1 MPTRSSGIL
10 VQSNWGSKGNFEVAA
25 PVGLGGT
32 VHLWRNNDA
41 AGYPWSAPAW
51 FGAGAVQ
58 AVALL
63 RSNYGSPANL
73 EVVARVGTQLIH
85 FYRGND
91 LIWRRNGGFANGVSG
106 TPGFVQS
113 TWGTR
118 GNFEVVAPLATG
130 GLAHWWR
137 NNDAGQAWSAPK
149 AFGGTT
155 RYEAVALIQS
165 SYGSPGN
172 LEVVART
179 GNVLHHFWRGSN
191 LQWHGPGQIATGV
204 AGTPALIEGTWGATS
219 SRPGNFELVSPLA
232 GGGLGHWWRN
242 NDASQ
247 AWSGPAAFGAGTV
260 DAVGLVQGN
269 FGSPGNLEVVAR
281 VGRRLE
287 HYWRDSATL
296 RWSGATSFYTEPAC
310 AAATA
315 GECRVPYE
323 SGIVAIHASLL
334 RTGRV
339 VLFGFADDNA
349 QVGVSRVLNP
359 VNGALQTPLHS
370 HHLFCS
376 GHAQV
381 PDGRV
386 FVAGGHHTDVRGMHL
401 FDLATQDWGH
411 VGDMPR
417 GRWYPTCTTLA
428 DGKVMVISGTVNGGP
443 VDLSSN
449 PVNNTV
455 QLFDPAAGTLGPER
469 AIPTPWAA
477 SRPGFPSVDLYPFV
491 YQLPSGQVLVH
502 SQRTTRFYD
511 PVANAWATRQVD
523 ANHPFTRTYP
533 GEGTSVLLPLS
544 FRDGFRA
551 RVMIIG
557 GGGAWPGTLNVNTPA
572 TGTAEVM
579 DLGAATPVW
588 QSVANMRRPRVMPD
602 AVLLPDGTVAV
613 VGGSSRGK
621 ADAAVN
627 PVFPV
632 EIFDPAT
639 GAWTDMCPLRVPRLY
654 HSTALLLPDA
664 RVMVGGKDGLFN
676 VPPFKY
682 PEHRIEIFSPPYLFR
697 GPRPA
702 ITAAPPSAGYGQNV
716 AVTVSTAQTGAVDR
730 AVLIRPGTVTHS
742 FNMDQRLVEVQITA
756 TSTTSLTVRMPPNG
770 KVAPPGWY
778 MLFVLQAGVPSHARF
793 LRLG

>member
-10 VQSNWGSKGNFEVAA
+10 VQSNWGTKGNFEVVA
-25 PVGLGGT
+25 PVGLGGM

-41 AGYPWSAPAW
+41 AGFPWAPPTW

-58 AVALL
+58 AAALV

-73 EVVARVGTQLIH
+73 EVVARVGGELSH
-85 FYRGND
+85 FYRAND
-91 LIWRRNGGFANGVSG
+91 LIWRRVKAFASGASG
-106 TPGFVQS
+106 TPAFIQS
-113 TWGTR
+113 TWGTN
-118 GNFEVVAPLATG
+118 GNFEVVAPLAAG

-137 NNDAGQAWSAPK
+137 NNDAAAQTWSAPAK
-149 AFGGTT
+149 FGGTT

-179 GNVLHHFWRGSN
+179 GSVLHHFWRGAD

-204 AGTPALIEGTWGATS
+204 AGAPALIEGTWGAAP

-232 GGGLGHWWRN
+232 AGGLGHWWRS

-247 AWSGPAAFGAGTV
+247 AWSGPAPFGAGAV

-281 VGRRLE
+281 VGARLE
-287 HYWRDSATL
+287 HYYRDSATFAWKGPT
-296 RWSGATSFYTEPAC
+296 RFYTEPKC
-310 AAATA
+310 DGAAA

-323 SGIVAIHASLL
+323 SGIVAIHAALL
-334 RTGRV
+334 RTGSV
-339 VLFGFADDNA
+339 VLFAFADNDA
-349 QVGVSRVLNP
+349 QMSVSRVLNP
-359 VNGALQTPLHS
+359 VTGALQTPMHS

-376 GHAQV
+376 GHSHL

-386 FVAGGHHTDVRGMHL
+386 FVAGGHHTDVRGMHIY
-401 FDLATQDWGH
+401 DPGTQDWSH

-428 DGKVMVISGTVNGGP
+428 NGKVMVISGTVIGGAVNP
-443 VDLSSN
+443 PGN

-455 QLFDPAAGTLGPER
+455 QLFDPASSLLGPER
-469 AIPTPWAA
+469 PIPTPWAS
-477 SRPGFPSVDLYPFV
+477 SRPAFPSVDLYPFV

-511 PVANAWATRQVD
+511 PAADTWSPRQVD

-533 GEGTSVLLPLS
+533 GEGTSVMLPLTY
-544 FRDGFRA
+544 RDQYRT
-551 RVMIIG
+551 RVMIMG
-557 GGGAWPGTLNVNTPA
+557 GGGAWPDTLDVNTPA
-572 TGTAEVM
+572 TSTAEVL
-579 DLGAATPVW
+579 DTAAATPVW
-588 QSVANMRRPRVMPD
+588 QAVANMRHPRVMPD

-613 VGGSSRGK
+613 VGGSSKGR
-621 ADAAVN
+621 ADAAVS

-632 EIFDPAT
+632 EIFNPAT
-639 GAWTDMCPLRVPRLY
+639 GAWTEMCPLRVPRLY
-654 HSTALLLPDA
+654 HSTALLLPDG
-664 RVMVGGKDGLFN
+664 RVMVGGKDGIFN

-697 GPRPA
+697 GPRPV
-702 ITAAPPSAGYGQNV
+702 ITSAPPAAGYGQSI
-716 AVTVSTAQTGAVDR
+716 TVSTPQAAAVDR
-730 AVLIRPGTVTHS
+730 VVLLRPGSVTHS
-742 FNMDQRLVEVQITA
+742 FNMDQRLVEVQVTA
-756 TSTTSLTVRMPPNG
+756 TAAPSLTVRMPPNG
-770 KVAPPGWY
+770 NVAPPGWY
-778 MLFVLQAGVPSHARF
+778 MLFVLQAGIPSRAHF